1 MAKYIYHRDNWTNFT
16 WDESKISPLLAEVRH
31 LQGRLLGKM
40 GSLGFGLQ
48 EEATLKNITLDVLK
62 SSEIEGEKLKKEQV
76 RSSIARRLG
85 LEIAELVSSARNI
98 DGIVDMML
106 DATQNHEK
114 PLTEERLFGWHGA
127 LFPTG
132 RSGLYSIEVAQY
144 RIGEMQVVSGAFGQE
159 KVHYEA
165 ITAKNVKPKMD
176 VFLKWLNSENKQ
188 DNVIKAAISHLW
200 FVTIHPFDDGNGRI
214 ARTISDML
222 LARSD
227 ESKYR
232 FYSLS
237 AQINKERKKY
247 YETLEKIQHSTED
260 SNITVW
266 LEWFL
271 KCLKSA
277 ILSSEKIL
285 KSVLTKAEFWKI
297 HAKTSFNGRQKL
309 MLNKLLDGDFVGK
322 LQSSKWAKICK
333 CSQDTAIRDIKDL
346 IEKGILQQDD
356 TGGRSTSYRLT
367 KIKFNE

>member
-1 MAKYIYHRDNWTNFT
+1 MAKYIYQQKNWTNFT
-16 WDESKISPLLAEVRH
+16 WDERKISPLLAEVRN

-40 GSLGFGLQ
+40 GSLGFVLQ

-62 SSEIEGEKLKKEQV
+62 SSEIEGEKLNKEQV

-85 LEIAELVSSARNI
+85 LEITGLVNSARNI

-106 DATQNHEK
+106 DATQNYEK

-144 RIGEMQVVSGAFGQE
+144 RTGEMQVISGAFGQE

-165 ITAKNVKPKMD
+165 VLAKNVKSEMD
-176 VFLKWLNSENKQ
+176 VFLKWLNSDNGQ
-188 DNVIKAAISHLW
+188 DSVIKAAISHLW

-214 ARTISDML
+214 ARAVSDML

-247 YETLEKIQHSTED
+247 YEILEKVQHQTT
-260 SNITVW
+260 SNDITVW
-266 LEWFL
+266 LEWFF

-277 ILSSEKIL
+277 IQSSKKIL

-297 HAKTSFNGRQKL
+297 HAKTSFNDRQKL
-309 MLNKLLDGDFVGK
+309 MLNKLLDGDFIGK

-346 IEKGILQQDD
+346 IEKDILQQDD
-356 TGGRSTSYRLT
+356 AGGRSTSYKLIET
-367 KIKFNE
+367 TS